1 MRRRLRALRHAFSI
15 SMGKYLDRKL
25 ELSTYRVSLR
35 GARDAGRRRRSKRD
49 DEKLNFDLLSSAQT
63 TRSPNLFEISPRP
76 FGVTT
81 SPLQNRAQFGQFG
94 QRPNSYGFTQNFN
107 NFPSAAQQ
115 QPPAQRQNPYLDT
128 TGFGEVI
135 IALFRS
141 IYLRHRRIGT
151 VFSQS
156 PQYAPIIFSAVLA
169 ERS

>member
-1 MRRRLRALRHAFSI
+1 M
-15 SMGKYLDRKL
+15 

-35 GARDAGRRRRSKRD
+35 GARDAGRRRSGERD

-81 SPLQNRAQFGQFG
+81 SPLQNRGQFG
-94 QRPNSYGFTQNFN
+94 AFGQQPNSFGFTQNFN

-115 QPPAQRQNPYLDT
+115 QPAQRQNPYLDT

-151 VFSQS
+151 VSSHS
-156 PQYAPIIFSAVLA
+156 PQYAPIISLGSILA